1 VVIYVSSLEEMP
13 RHVERLRPSHLVSLV
28 APHEQPPTPAGLAGA
43 RHLRLAIDDI
53 SEPLAHYTLPD
64 EDHVRL
70 LIGFLHDWHGAC
82 RHSGPILLH
91 CMAGI
96 SRSTAAALIALALT
110 APGREELVARQ
121 LRRAAPH
128 ASPNRRIIAL
138 ADRLLARD
146 GRLIAA
152 RESMGAAEPLVAGPL
167 VALPLDLGVVATP
180 TVS

>member
-1 VVIYVSSLEEMP
+1 
-13 RHVERLRPSHLVSLV
+13 
-28 APHEQPPTPAGLAGA
+28 
-43 RHLRLAIDDI
+43 
-53 SEPLAHYTLPD
+53 
-64 EDHVRL
+64 
-70 LIGFLHDWHGAC
+70 
-82 RHSGPILLH
+82 
-91 CMAGI
+91 MAGI